1 MVGEQSADS
10 SIYSF
15 AERLLPHSMGFPTF
29 PANEQMTPLI
39 VSAILSVASL
49 HDPVLRT
56 LHTELKTDCIS
67 QLDPNHDVDDFANRH
82 LDPELGVGVE
92 EITSACIAAAWLG
105 GEVSWHF
112 SRVARWWSVD
122 YLRHFEVREQPT
134 QHESWSVHPPF
145 RLIDNVDKAR
155 IWLAG
160 FVAEAQQSFIVN
172 RPCLIP
178 DSPSRHIEVGCSVWL
193 VAKSACAQLT
203 NYDSQSLRYAFS
215 SGDESSPAITARTPP
230 SGGISGLL
238 KPKVEKKKLGAAT
251 GGAESSWNGAIK
263 VPPSS
268 DRQLLGHAGLL
279 YILVRAQDAQRGLSH
294 NKSRS
299 PGQSAFEP
307 GRDTW
312 STWLDEL
319 EMWRADTN
327 VMEGEFRR
335 LFIQA
340 S

>member
-1 MVGEQSADS
+1 
-10 SIYSF
+10 
-15 AERLLPHSMGFPTF
+15 MGFPTF

-67 QLDPNHDVDDFANRH
+67 QLDPNHDVDEFANRH

-203 NYDSQSLRYAFS
+203 DYESQSLRYAFS

-294 NKSRS
+294 VKSRS

-335 LFIQA
+335 LFT
-340 S
+340 